1 MEEATLWIRRSP
13 RPELALHVE
22 SLMYV
27 DGVLPFSRERVLPSG
42 TGQLLFN
49 LDTDRL
55 ETFADNGI
63 DRKDST
69 SGAALSGV
77 RSSHT
82 VIDAGGRCALL
93 IVSFHVGGS
102 FPFFGAP
109 ASATRG
115 QLVGLE
121 LMWEGKGTTLRER
134 LLEASTPE
142 VKLDIVEAE
151 LCAHLVRP
159 IARDPGLTYAIRS
172 LGDGARVSEVSKE
185 LGLSS
190 KRFAR
195 YFSDRVGLTPKRYA
209 RVRRLQRTLSTI
221 QGTSAVDWAGVA
233 AHCGYFDQAHLI
245 HEFHELAGITPT
257 QYRSKVLENRNHVE
271 L

>member
-1 MEEATLWIRRSP
+1 MMAEALWIRRSP
-13 RPELALHVE
+13 SPVLAPFVE
-22 SLMYV
+22 SLIYV

-49 LDTDRL
+49 LDADRL

-109 ASATRG
+109 ASATSG

-121 LMWEGKGTTLRER
+121 SMWERDGATLRER
-134 LLEASTPE
+134 LLEAPTPG

-159 IARDPGLTYAIRS
+159 IARDPGLTYGIRALS
-172 LGDGARVSEVSKE
+172 EGARVSAVSEE
-185 LGLSS
+185 LGLTS
-190 KRFAR
+190 KRFVR
-195 YFSDRVGLTPKRYA
+195 YFSDRVGLTPKRFA
-209 RVRRLQRTLSTI
+209 RVSRLQRTLSSI
-221 QGTSAVDWAGVA
+221 QGASAFDWSELAVQ
-233 AHCGYFDQAHLI
+233 CGYFDQAHLI
-245 HEFHELAGITPT
+245 HEFRELAGITPS
-257 QYRSKVLENRNHVE
+257 QYRPRTLDDRNH
-271 L
+271 LAL